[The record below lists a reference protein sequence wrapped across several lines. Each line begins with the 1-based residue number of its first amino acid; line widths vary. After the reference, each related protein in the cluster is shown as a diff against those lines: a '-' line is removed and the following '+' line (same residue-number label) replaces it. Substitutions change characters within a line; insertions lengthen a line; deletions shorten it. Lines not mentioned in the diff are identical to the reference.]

1 MVDLNSNTFVITAKT
16 PRARLDKVD
25 NMFMQLR
32 AQHYCFK
39 DRVGRSGRVLR
50 LTHLNVN
57 ISLNIYD
64 RNTYEIPKNSSF
76 PH

>member
-16 PRARLDKVD
+16 PRARLGKVD

-39 DRVGRSGRVLR
+39 P
-50 LTHLNVN
+50 TA
-57 ISLNIYD
+57 
-64 RNTYEIPKNSSF
+64 
-76 PH
+76 PHFTCQAAK